1 MSNITL
7 CVLYLISTQVHLI
20 TEKGYILPVTIPKKG
35 YILPSIYLEKGYT
48 AY

>member
-20 TEKGYILPVTIPKKG
+20 SEKGCILPVTIPEKG
-35 YILPSIYLEKGYT
+35 YLLTSIYLEKGYT
-48 AY
+48 TY